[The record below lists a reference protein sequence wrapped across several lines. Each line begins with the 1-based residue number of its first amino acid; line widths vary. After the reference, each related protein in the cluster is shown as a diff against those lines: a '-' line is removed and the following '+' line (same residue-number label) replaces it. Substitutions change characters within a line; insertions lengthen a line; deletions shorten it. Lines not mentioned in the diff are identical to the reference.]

1 MVAPAVAGDTAL
13 IQPPMRATLRWLGPL
28 LVLSAAACQRNGHDA
43 PRTTSK
49 LYGTML
55 NGLLKET
62 VPFVS
67 VAQLKARPGAVLL
80 DARGPNEFAVSHLA
94 GARWVGYDDFSL
106 ARVQGLPKD
115 APIVVYCSVGFRSE
129 KVGEQLQRAGYTHVQ
144 NLYGGLFEW
153 VNEGNP
159 TVAPDGA
166 PTARVHG
173 YSRTWG
179 IWLRRGQPVYN

>member
-1 MVAPAVAGDTAL
+1 
-13 IQPPMRATLRWLGPL
+13 MRVSFLWLGPL
-28 LVLSAAACQRNGHDA
+28 LLGAAACQSKNHDA
-43 PRTTSK
+43 PRTTSQ

-80 DARGPNEFAVSHLA
+80 DARAPQEYAVSHLP

-106 ARVQGLPKD
+106 ARVQGLPKT
-115 APIVVYCSVGFRSE
+115 APIVVYCSVGVRSE
-129 KVGEQLQRAGYTHVQ
+129 KVGEQLQKAGYTHVQ

-153 VNEGNP
+153 VNEGNAA
-159 TVAPDGA
+159 VAPGNV

-179 IWLRRGQPVYN
+179 VWLRRGQPVYN